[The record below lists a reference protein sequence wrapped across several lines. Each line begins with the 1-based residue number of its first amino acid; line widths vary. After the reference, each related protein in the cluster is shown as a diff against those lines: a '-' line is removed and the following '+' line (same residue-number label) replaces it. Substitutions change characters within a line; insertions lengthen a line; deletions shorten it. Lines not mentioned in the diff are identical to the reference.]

1 MSETSTD
8 WGMKLKFGPSWFD
21 LSIGEEPDVGKLT
34 AQVDARIGREPRLL
48 DSRQK
53 LIDMLVWFS
62 QDATRRGA
70 AMAAMR
76 WALDEFDGASVATVY
91 VRAYKDEQVRPVD
104 QTLAF
109 LQARMVPRH
118 GSDMA
123 DPQVEVRELPAGKAL
138 RVQVIS
144 RVEPGENDQI
154 TRHADDTDRQ
164 TMRSGLLENVQYW
177 LPIPGQTLTVV
188 FTFSTPNLAGGQAIV
203 EEFDQMIESLY
214 IRT

>member
-1 MSETSTD
+1 MSGTSTD
-8 WGMKLKFGPSWFD
+8 WGMRLKFGPSWFD
-21 LSIGEEPDVGKLT
+21 LSIGEQPDVGKLA

-53 LIDMLVWFS
+53 LIDMLVYFS

-76 WALDEFDGASVATVY
+76 WALDEFDGASMATVY
-91 VRAYKDEQVRPVD
+91 VRAYKDEQVRSVE

-118 GSDMA
+118 ASDMA
-123 DPQVEVRELPAGKAL
+123 DPQVEVKELPAGKAL

-144 RVEPGENDQI
+144 RVEPGEHDQI
-154 TRHADDTDRQ
+154 RERKDDTDPH
-164 TMRSGLLENVQYW
+164 TMRSGLLETVQYW
-177 LPIPGQTLTVV
+177 LPIAGQPLTAV

-203 EEFDQMIESLY
+203 EEFDQMIENLR
-214 IRT
+214 IHT

>member
-1 MSETSTD
+1 MSGTSTD

-21 LSIGEEPDVGKLT
+21 LSIGEEPDVGRLA

-53 LIDMLVWFS
+53 LIDMLVYFS

-91 VRAYKDEQVRPVD
+91 VRAYQDEQVRPID
-104 QTLAF
+104 QTLAV

-118 GSDMA
+118 ASDMA
-123 DPQVEVRELPAGKAL
+123 EPQVEVRELPAGKAL

-144 RVEPGENDQI
+144 RVERGPNDQV
-154 TRHADDTDRQ
+154 TDHGDSDPNAL
-164 TMRSGLLENVQYW
+164 RSGLLETVQYW
-177 LPIPGQTLTVV
+177 LPIPGQTLTTV
-188 FTFSTPNLAGGQAIV
+188 FTFSTPNLAGGQAVI
-203 EEFDQMIESLY
+203 EEFDHMIENLRL
-214 IRT
+214 RT